1 MKKIKIEN
9 EKNIYRD
16 STSNAILFD
25 NFSENE
31 YERRKRAI
39 QTRDNEINTM
49 KEEIK
54 EIKDILSEIRSI
66 LGN

>member
-25 NFSENE
+25 NFSEIE

-39 QTRDNEINTM
+39 QTRDNEINIM